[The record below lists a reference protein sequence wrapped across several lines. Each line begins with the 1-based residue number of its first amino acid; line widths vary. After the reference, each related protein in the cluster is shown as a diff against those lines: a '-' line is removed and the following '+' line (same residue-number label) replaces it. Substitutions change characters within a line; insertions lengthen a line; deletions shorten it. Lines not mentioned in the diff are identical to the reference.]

1 MSCPWSSGQT
11 SDLKECIDTPA
22 VFCVRSYFFHFFICR
37 EIMVL
42 DGKSQSLFSLWL
54 WDTEI
59 HFTHTQSL
67 VR

>member
-1 MSCPWSSGQT
+1 
-11 SDLKECIDTPA
+11 
-22 VFCVRSYFFHFFICR
+22 
-37 EIMVL
+37 MVL